1 MCVDA
6 YIHSCDI
13 KITERDADGKPR
25 LLGLTERY
33 ADAQA
38 KIRALL
44 NNKNIAFFGSVPDAK
59 ELFQNSQSLFLANNI
74 ETAHIMRSMKDDFG
88 IIPYPKFDEAQERYI
103 TYNAIGDSTA
113 FVIPVTA
120 DEELSGAVLE
130 ALAYYGWKDL
140 LPAVLRPRAEG
151 QGGARHRLGGDARH
165 DLRKHRVRFH
175 ADLLLQLRRREGSL
189 DDDEKVGQHEQ
200 GYLVPLGVDG
210 KALRGYY

>member
-140 LPAVLRPRAEG
+140 LPRTTT
-151 QGGARHRLGGDARH
+151 AR
-165 DLRKHRVRFH
+165 
-175 ADLLLQLRRREGSL
+175 
-189 DDDEKVGQHEQ
+189 
-200 GYLVPLGVDG
+200 
-210 KALRGYY
+210 